1 MNGLTNWYFHISEH
15 YFAFIADTSSV
26 DEFKCIMAS
35 EKKKRLKRLDK
46 VLFFYM
52 TFWKKG
58 KTLTENKL
66 VVASVRGWDW
76 LAQGMRKF
84 FTVTLYLDYGGLFT
98 NVCQK
103 SQSCGLKRVNFT
115 INNNASINLGK
126 RLLSH

>member
-1 MNGLTNWYFHISEH
+1 MNGLTNSYFHISEH
-15 YFAFIADTSSV
+15 CFHCWYKQCGWIQMYYG
-26 DEFKCIMAS
+26 KW
-35 EKKKRLKRLDK
+35 KKKGLKRLDK

-126 RLLSH
+126 MLLSH